1 MDEIDPITCT
11 VLDSQLADAF
21 AYRLHIAGI
30 AEGEPTDA
38 GGNLCSGLIVSE
50 FSQPSGERFRLPNLN
65 HSPSVAQ
72 KLRRF
77 RREG

>member
-1 MDEIDPITCT
+1 
-11 VLDSQLADAF
+11 
-21 AYRLHIAGI
+21 
-30 AEGEPTDA
+30 
-38 GGNLCSGLIVSE
+38 LIVSE

-72 KLRRF
+72 KLRPF